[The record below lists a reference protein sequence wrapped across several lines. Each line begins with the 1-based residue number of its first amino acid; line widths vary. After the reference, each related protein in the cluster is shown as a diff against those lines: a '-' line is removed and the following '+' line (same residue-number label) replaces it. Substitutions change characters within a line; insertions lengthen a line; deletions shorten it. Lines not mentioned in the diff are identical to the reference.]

1 MELNNFDRSDMGC
14 VKK

>member
-1 MELNNFDRSDMGC
+1 MELNNFDRSDMDC